1 MFHVI
6 FVIFKLNSLVVQVK
20 LCCIWYFWI
29 FFCFFGCLRNQ
40 IDVFNVFNTTGGWA
54 ELFKASF
61 QYTFFP
67 AHRLTKS
74 LILKMSNKQ
83 KKNTA
88 KFSMR
93 MKLKKRNKN
102 VNYWLTMLFFF
113 GFRVLYYAG
122 VEWWRPMKY
131 ARHRLRYKKLRER
144 NEIII
149 IMVMIVECSEAV
161 FDVEK
166 QVKIFFFY
174 STINENRSKT
184 NESNKSKQSAEK
196 SAFFSSPQ
204 PAEYRFE
211 LKRWEEEKNATKKNL
226 LVRERM

>member
-1 MFHVI
+1 
-6 FVIFKLNSLVVQVK
+6 
-20 LCCIWYFWI
+20 
-29 FFCFFGCLRNQ
+29 
-40 IDVFNVFNTTGGWA
+40 
-54 ELFKASF
+54 
-61 QYTFFP
+61 
-67 AHRLTKS
+67 
-74 LILKMSNKQ
+74 
-83 KKNTA
+83 
-88 KFSMR
+88 MR

-131 ARHRLRYKKLRER
+131 ARLRLRYKKNSTQRER

-166 QVKIFFFY
+166 QVKIFFFIQR
-174 STINENRSKT
+174 STRIDQRRMRVIKASRA
-184 NESNKSKQSAEK
+184 QSA
-196 SAFFSSPQ
+196 FCSSPQ

-211 LKRWEEEKNATKKNL
+211 LKR
-226 LVRERM
+226 